1 MSSPAEPRR
10 AALAAGGVLLLA
22 LSACSVPGFGP
33 QADTAATGF
42 AQALEAGDL
51 TKVDFADGGEPAKEY
66 AALIAGVRDR
76 LPDATITVGEV
87 TTEGSAATATLS
99 WRWDIERATWSYQTE
114 VGLTRDETGDADGW
128 LVRWSPAVVEPSL
141 EPGDRLAVN
150 AVGARRGAILGAGDE
165 PIVTLRP
172 VLRVGIDKAGLEPG
186 RATRSA
192 TALAGVV
199 DVDAKAYAAQVTAAG
214 PRAFVPAIVY
224 RSREVPPGVL
234 AGVRAVEG
242 GAVVKDRLPLAPTK
256 DFAAAILGTVGP
268 ATAELV
274 KTGKGRI
281 EPGDDVGLSGLQK
294 RYDERLA
301 GMRGARVVALDEA
314 GQGRTL
320 FTADPVPG
328 KALRTTLDVAAQRLA
343 QQVLA
348 DVGPPSALV
357 ALRPSTGELV
367 AVASGPG
374 SKGYNTATIGQYA
387 PGSTFKVVS
396 ALALLRAGST
406 PESQVSCPATLVV
419 DGKRFKNYD
428 DYPASGLGRISLAD
442 ALANSCNTAFISQR
456 SELSPEALAEAGAA
470 LGLGVDADT
479 GFPSFFGTI
488 GSPASETQ
496 TAASMIGQGTV
507 LASPMAM
514 AAVVASVIEG
524 SAVTPRLLPGV
535 EVEPKEPRAPLTRTE
550 ADQVT
555 TLMRGVVERGSGRV
569 LDDLPG
575 GPVIAKTGTAEF
587 GSEPPLPTHAW
598 MVAGRDDLAVAVF
611 VERGDSG
618 SGTAGPVLR
627 RYLAS
632 PAADGAG

>member
-1 MSSPAEPRR
+1 MPSPAASRR
-10 AALAAGGVLLLA
+10 ATLAVGGVLLLL

-33 QADTAATGF
+33 RAETAAAGL
-42 AQALEAGDL
+42 ARALEAGDL
-51 TKVDFADGGEPAKEY
+51 TEVDFVDGAEPAEELT
-66 AALIAGVRDR
+66 ALIGGMRDR

-87 TTEGSAATATLS
+87 ATEGSSATATLA
-99 WRWDIERATWSYQTE
+99 WRWELERATWTYQTE
-114 VGLTRDETGDADGW
+114 VALTRGETSAGDRW
-128 LVRWSPAVVEPSL
+128 LVRWSPEIVEPSL
-141 EPGDRLAVN
+141 EPGDRLAVQ
-150 AVGARRGAILGAGDE
+150 AVAAQRGAILGAGDE

-172 VLRVGIDKAGLEPG
+172 VLRVGIDKTALEPG

-192 TALAGVV
+192 TALAEVV
-199 DVDAKAYAAQVTAAG
+199 GVDAKSYAAQVTAGG
-214 PRAFVPAIVY
+214 PRAFVSAIVY
-224 RSREVPPGVL
+224 RSREVPAGVL
-234 AGVRAVEG
+234 AGVRAVPG
-242 GAVVKDRLPLAPTK
+242 GAVIKDRLPLAPTK
-256 DFAAAILGTVGP
+256 EFAAAILGTVGP

-274 KTGKGRI
+274 KASKGRI
-281 EPGDDVGLSGLQK
+281 EPGDEVGLSGLQK
-294 RYDERLA
+294 RYDEQLA
-301 GMRGARVVALDEA
+301 GSRGARVVALEES
-314 GQGRTL
+314 GRERTL
-320 FTADPVPG
+320 FTADAVPG
-328 KALRTTLDVAAQRLA
+328 KALRTTLDVAAQRVA
-343 QQVLA
+343 QRVLA
-348 DVGPPSALV
+348 DVGPASALV

-374 SKGYNTATIGQYA
+374 SKGYNTATLGQYA

-396 ALALLRAGST
+396 ALALLRAGAT
-406 PESQVSCPATLVV
+406 PGSQVPCPATLVV

-456 SELSPEALAEAGAA
+456 TELDPKALAEAGAA

-488 GSPASETQ
+488 GAPASETQ
-496 TAASMIGQGTV
+496 AAASMIGQGKV

-514 AAVVASVIEG
+514 ATVVASVLEG

-535 EVEPKEPRAPLTRTE
+535 EVEQQAPRAPLTRAE

-555 TLMRGVVERGSGRV
+555 TMMRGVVERGSGR
-569 LDDLPG
+569 LLGDLPG

-587 GSEPPLPTHAW
+587 GTSPPLPTHAW